1 MYKIRF
7 LVVISHPVGHK
18 CKDTNICNVAS
29 RDSDDS
35 IRVHNV
41 SASNP

>member
-18 CKDTNICNVAS
+18 REDTNMCSVAS
-29 RDSDDS
+29 HDSDDS
-35 IRVHNV
+35 IRVHTV